1 MEAKLEI
8 SQNTIKN
15 LNHELREEKQEM
27 SVEFKNMTGLKDKYM
42 QELKDMRDARE
53 RTIKEKDYFQQ
64 DLK

>member
-1 MEAKLEI
+1 MKCTEQVAAYKC
-8 SQNTIKN
+8 SWK
-15 LNHELREEKQEM
+15 HGW
-27 SVEFKNMTGLKDKYM
+27 NMTGLKDKYM